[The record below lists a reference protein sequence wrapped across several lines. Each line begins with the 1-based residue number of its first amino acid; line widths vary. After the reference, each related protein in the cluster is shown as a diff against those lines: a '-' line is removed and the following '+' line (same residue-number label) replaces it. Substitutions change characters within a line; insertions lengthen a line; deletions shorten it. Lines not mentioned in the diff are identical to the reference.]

1 MLTKDLSV
9 CERDL
14 SDVILIDNSPSSYVL
29 QPENALPIVTWIED
43 LSDKELEKLIPILE
57 RLSKVTDVRMFI
69 PKFIQDHI
77 INYKEAMD
85 LFLTSDIKDK
95 LNLIESKI
103 DYKTPIKSEKKTVN
117 IDPRTANK
125 TRPETSL
132 LSLGEGLSKQ
142 LMELQNKFYENT
154 KKIEEIHNKYLAAK
168 NMKNSILFPQGKK
181 EEYSKLI
188 TKPEEKHNEESKMNE
203 NERKGCNNHQSH
215 NDNKANQDANYQNR
229 NNGVNNIQDIST
241 SMKGSS
247 LNNQVKQIPTEIKD
261 KLNDSNESKITS
273 VNNNRNQINKSPES
287 IDSSKNSVDNSKMN
301 RFITQKED
309 KNLLSNPQLD
319 KNQVIPVN
327 VSESKPSTGIK
338 STSLV
343 YQEFKREH
351 EKLQAFLKSILSKN
365 PR

>member
-1 MLTKDLSV
+1 
-9 CERDL
+9 
-14 SDVILIDNSPSSYVL
+14 
-29 QPENALPIVTWIED
+29 
-43 LSDKELEKLIPILE
+43 
-57 RLSKVTDVRMFI
+57 
-69 PKFIQDHI
+69 
-77 INYKEAMD
+77 
-85 LFLTSDIKDK
+85 
-95 LNLIESKI
+95 
-103 DYKTPIKSEKKTVN
+103 
-117 IDPRTANK
+117 
-125 TRPETSL
+125 
-132 LSLGEGLSKQ
+132 
-142 LMELQNKFYENT
+142 
-154 KKIEEIHNKYLAAK
+154 
-168 NMKNSILFPQGKK
+168 
-181 EEYSKLI
+181 
-188 TKPEEKHNEESKMNE
+188 MNE